1 MNAVQEYRRAFRKAL
16 HCGSQLKKQLL
27 RQLDDIAS
35 PFLEENAAPTLQE
48 LTKALGDPRQMA
60 KTMLHEQPDD
70 VLRRDRRR
78 RVLWWVGVI
87 VLVSTIVGLV
97 VYLAK
102 PQVIDLTVEETIIV
116 YDEYEENEEPVAHD
130 ELDENAEEEVK

>member
-60 KTMLHEQPDD
+60 RTMLHEQPDD

-97 VYLAK
+97 VYLAT
-102 PQVIDLTVEETIIV
+102 PQVINIDIKEKTVIYETVERETSDSI
-116 YDEYEENEEPVAHD
+116 
-130 ELDENAEEEVK
+130 EEEAN

>member
-1 MNAVQEYRRAFRKAL
+1 MNAVQDYRRAFRKAL

-35 PFLEENAAPTLQE
+35 PFLEENAVPTLQE

-87 VLVSTIVGLV
+87 VLVSAIVGFV
-97 VYLAK
+97 VYLAT
-102 PQVIDLTVEETIIV
+102 PQVINIDIKEKTVIYETVERETSDSI
-116 YDEYEENEEPVAHD
+116 
-130 ELDENAEEEVK
+130 EEEAN

>member
-48 LTKALGDPRQMA
+48 LTKALGEPRQMA
-60 KTMLHEQPDD
+60 RTMLHEQPDD

-87 VLVSTIVGLV
+87 VLVSTIVGFV
-97 VYLAK
+97 VYLAT
-102 PQVIDLTVEETIIV
+102 PQVINIDIKEKTVIYETVERETSDSI
-116 YDEYEENEEPVAHD
+116 
-130 ELDENAEEEVK
+130 EEEAN